1 MVMFALSTAAALVA
15 TAVRNDPVNPFEF
28 VTGRVAGMGRMLNGH
43 FSCVASINGR
53 PSGRGDL
60 SICYLIGTA
69 GGYDIVNRAGA
80 GAQFEAVLAIGV
92 DGAVPPAPP
101 PEMAIAIAT
110 SAAQMTIRP
119 DGSVA
124 ACTDGPTRIIRRV
137 PGFRDLP
144 PLCES
149 YPPSAERVFTPAPAD
164 SGRPRTARLQIGYY
178 LRRP

>member
-1 MVMFALSTAAALVA
+1 MLIFALPAAVLMVA
-15 TAVRNDPVNPFEF
+15 ADRNDPVNPFEF
-28 VTGRVAGMGRMLNGH
+28 VTGRIAGMGRMIGGY

-60 SICYLIGTA
+60 SICYLLTTA

-92 DGAVPPAPP
+92 DGAAPP
-101 PEMAIAIAT
+101 PPPPDMAVAIAS
-110 SAAQMTIRP
+110 SAARMTVRP
-119 DGSVA
+119 DGSIA
-124 ACTDGPTRIIRRV
+124 ACTDGPTRIVLRV

-149 YPPSAERVFTPAPAD
+149 YPPSAERVFTEAPAG
-164 SGRPRTARLQIGYY
+164 SGSRTARLLISYY